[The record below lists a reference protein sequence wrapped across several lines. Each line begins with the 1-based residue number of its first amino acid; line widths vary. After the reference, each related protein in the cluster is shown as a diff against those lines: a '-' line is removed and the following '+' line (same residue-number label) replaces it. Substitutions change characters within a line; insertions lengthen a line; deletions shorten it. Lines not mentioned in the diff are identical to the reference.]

1 MLRLPMPLS
10 VMFNSRAIQ
19 MSSQSEKADLLKK
32 LHHSGKMLVL
42 PNIWDAAGA
51 VLLES
56 LGYPAVATA
65 SAAIA
70 RAHGYEDGE
79 RIPFDLLLAIVGQIV
94 KSVNVPVSVDIE
106 AGYAADNE
114 VLKSNIRRLIAVGVA
129 GINIEDTDVL
139 TRELVPMSEQV
150 EKLKL
155 IGRVADRENAR
166 LFVNARTDTFLVKS
180 DLPSDQKLALAI
192 ERGRAYVEAGADAIY
207 PIFVTEQEAI
217 KTLVNALK
225 VPVNIL
231 AKSDA
236 PDLDVL
242 QKLGVARVSFGP
254 NVHRAT
260 LLSME
265 ALLRNVKETLSH
277 RPVTALLM

>member
-1 MLRLPMPLS
+1 MKA
-10 VMFNSRAIQ
+10 MFNSRAIR

-79 RIPFDLLLAIVGQIV
+79 KIPFDLLLAIVGQIA
-94 KSVNVPVSVDIE
+94 KSVDVPVTVDME
-106 AGYAADNE
+106 AGYAADHE
-114 VLKSNIRRLIAVGVA
+114 TLKSNIRRLIAAGVA

-139 TRELVPMSEQV
+139 TRELMPIDEQV

-155 IGRVADRENAR
+155 IGRVADRENTR
-166 LFVNARTDTFLVKS
+166 LFINARTDIFLVNP
-180 DLPSDQKLALAI
+180 DLPEDQKLALAI
-192 ERGRAYVEAGADAIY
+192 ERGRAYVEAGADGIY
-207 PIFVTEQEAI
+207 PIFATEEETV

-225 VPVNIL
+225 VPVNVL
-231 AKSDA
+231 AKSGA

-265 ALLRNVKETLSH
+265 ALLKNVRESMSH
-277 RPVTALLM
+277 LPVTTLLA

>member
-1 MLRLPMPLS
+1 M
-10 VMFNSRAIQ
+10 
-19 MSSQSEKADLLKK
+19 LKK

-51 VLLES
+51 VLLED

-79 RIPFDLLLAIVGQIV
+79 RIPFELLLAIVAQIV
-94 KSVNVPVSVDIE
+94 KSVDVPVTVDIE
-106 AGYAADNE
+106 TGYAADNE
-114 VLKSNIRRLIAVGVA
+114 TLKSNIRRLIAAGVA

-139 TRELVPMSEQV
+139 TREMLPIGEQV

-155 IGRVADRENAR
+155 IGRVAERESTR
-166 LFVNARTDTFLVKS
+166 LFINARTDVFLVNPGLS
-180 DLPSDQKLALAI
+180 EDQKLALAI
-192 ERGRAYVEAGADAIY
+192 ERGRAYIEAGADGIY
-207 PIFVTEQEAI
+207 PIFATEEKTV

-231 AKSDA
+231 AKPDA

-242 QKLGVARVSFGP
+242 QRLGVARVSFGP
-254 NVHRAT
+254 NLHRAT
-260 LLSME
+260 LVSME
-265 ALLRNVKETLSH
+265 ALLKNVKENLSH
-277 RPVTALLM
+277 RPVTTLLM

>member
-1 MLRLPMPLS
+1 MKA
-10 VMFNSRAIQ
+10 MFNSRAIR

-79 RIPFDLLLAIVGQIV
+79 KIPFDLLLAIVGQIT
-94 KSVNVPVSVDIE
+94 KSVDVPVTVDIE
-106 AGYAADNE
+106 AGYAADHE
-114 VLKSNIRRLIAVGVA
+114 TLKSNIRRLIAAGVA

-139 TRELVPMSEQV
+139 TRELMPIDEQV
-150 EKLKL
+150 QKLKL
-155 IGRVADRENAR
+155 IGRVADRENTR
-166 LFVNARTDTFLVKS
+166 LFINARTDIFLVNP
-180 DLPSDQKLALAI
+180 DLPEDQKLALAI
-192 ERGRAYVEAGADAIY
+192 ERGRAYVEAGADGIY
-207 PIFVTEQEAI
+207 PIFATEEETV

-225 VPVNIL
+225 VPVNVL
-231 AKSDA
+231 AKSGA

-265 ALLRNVKETLSH
+265 ALLKNVRESMSH
-277 RPVTALLM
+277 LPVTTLLA

>member
-1 MLRLPMPLS
+1 MLLK

-19 MSSQSEKADLLKK
+19 MSTQSEKADLLKK
-32 LHHSGKMLVL
+32 LHHSGKMLIL

-51 VLLES
+51 ILLER

-65 SAAIA
+65 SAAMA

-94 KSVNVPVSVDIE
+94 KSVNVPVTVDIE
-106 AGYAADNE
+106 AGYAAYNE
-114 VLKSNIRRLIAVGVA
+114 VLRSNIRRLITAGVA

-139 TRELVPMSEQV
+139 TREMLPIDEQV

-155 IGRVADRENAR
+155 IRRVAERENAR
-166 LFVNARTDTFLVKS
+166 LFVNARTDIFLVRP
-180 DLPSDQKLALAI
+180 DLPEDQKLALAI
-192 ERGRAYVEAGADAIY
+192 ERARAYVEAGADAIY
-207 PIFVTEQEAI
+207 PIFATEEA
-217 KTLVNALK
+217 TVRMLVNALK

-242 QKLGVARVSFGP
+242 QRLGVARVSFGP

-260 LLSME
+260 LLSLE
-265 ALLRNVKETLSH
+265 ALLKNVKENVSH

>member
-1 MLRLPMPLS
+1 
-10 VMFNSRAIQ
+10 MFNSRPIQ
-19 MSSQSEKADLLKK
+19 MNSQSEKADLLKK

-51 VLLES
+51 VMLES

-79 RIPFDLLLAIVGQIV
+79 HIPFDFLLGIVAQIV
-94 KSVNVPVSVDIE
+94 KSVSVPVTVDME

-114 VLKSNIRRLIAVGVA
+114 ALKANIRRLIAAGVA
-129 GINIEDTDVL
+129 GINIEDSDVR
-139 TRELVPMSEQV
+139 TRELLPVGEQV

-155 IGRVADRENAR
+155 IARVAERENTR
-166 LFVNARTDTFLVKS
+166 LFINARTDVFLLNP
-180 DLPSDQKLALAI
+180 DWTEDQKLALAI
-192 ERGRAYVEAGADAIY
+192 ERGRAYVEAGAGSIY
-207 PIFVTEQEAI
+207 PIFATEEETL

-225 VPVNIL
+225 VPINAI
-231 AKSDA
+231 AKSGA

-242 QKLGVARVSFGP
+242 QKLGVTRVSFGP

-265 ALLRNVKETLSH
+265 TLLKDVKESLSH
-277 RPVTALLM
+277 KPVTDLLA

>member
-1 MLRLPMPLS
+1 
-10 VMFNSRAIQ
+10 MFNSRTIR

-51 VLLES
+51 VLLEK

-70 RAHGYEDGE
+70 AAHGYEDGE
-79 RIPFDLLLAIVGQIV
+79 RIPFDLLVAIVAQIV
-94 KSVNVPVSVDIE
+94 KSVNVPVTVDME
-106 AGYAADNE
+106 AGYAADSE
-114 VLKSNIRRLIAVGVA
+114 TLKSNIRRLIAAGVA

-139 TRELVPMSEQV
+139 TREMLPVEEQA

-155 IGRVADRENAR
+155 IGRVADRENTR
-166 LFVNARTDTFLVKS
+166 LYINARTDVFLVKLH
-180 DLPSDQKLALAI
+180 LPEDQKLALAI
-192 ERGRAYVEAGADAIY
+192 ERGRAYVEAGADGIY
-207 PIFVTEQEAI
+207 PIFATEEETI

-225 VPVNIL
+225 VPVNVL
-231 AKSDA
+231 AKGGV

-254 NVHRAT
+254 NVHRAM

-265 ALLRNVKETLSH
+265 ALLKNVKESLSH
-277 RPVTALLM
+277 RPVTGMLT

>member
-1 MLRLPMPLS
+1 M
-10 VMFNSRAIQ
+10 
-19 MSSQSEKADLLKK
+19 LKK

-51 VLLES
+51 VVLES

-70 RAHGYEDGE
+70 RAQGYEDGE
-79 RIPFDLLLAIVGQIV
+79 RISFDFLLAIVAQIV
-94 KSVNVPVSVDIE
+94 KSVNVPVTVDIE

-114 VLKSNIRRLIAVGVA
+114 TLKSNIRRLVAAGVA

-139 TRELVPMSEQV
+139 TRELLPIDEQV
-150 EKLKL
+150 ERLKL
-155 IGRVADRENAR
+155 IGRVAERESTR
-166 LFVNARTDTFLVKS
+166 LFINARTDVFLVNS
-180 DLPSDQKLALAI
+180 GLSEDQKLALAI
-192 ERGRAYVEAGADAIY
+192 ERGRAYTDAGADGIY
-207 PIFVTEQEAI
+207 PIFATEEETV

-231 AKSDA
+231 AKHAS

-254 NVHRAT
+254 NVHRAM
-260 LLSME
+260 LVSME
-265 ALLRNVKETLSH
+265 ALLRNVKENLSH

>member
-1 MLRLPMPLS
+1 
-10 VMFNSRAIQ
+10 MFNSRPIQ

-51 VLLES
+51 VLLEN

-79 RIPFDLLLAIVGQIV
+79 RIPFDFLLGIVAQIV
-94 KSVNVPVSVDIE
+94 KAVNVPVTVDIE

-114 VLKSNIRRLIAVGVA
+114 MLKTNIRRLIAAGVA
-129 GINIEDTDVL
+129 GINIEDSDVR
-139 TRELVPMSEQV
+139 THELLPVAEQV
-150 EKLKL
+150 ERLKV
-155 IGRVADRENAR
+155 IGRAAERENTR
-166 LFVNARTDTFLVKS
+166 LFLNARTDVFL
-180 DLPSDQKLALAI
+180 LNPELAEDQKLALAI
-192 ERGRAYVEAGADAIY
+192 ERGRAYVEAGADGIY
-207 PIFVTEQEAI
+207 PIFATGEETL

-225 VPVNIL
+225 VPVNVI
-231 AKSDA
+231 AKSDV

-242 QKLGVARVSFGP
+242 QRLGVARVSFGP

-265 ALLRNVKETLSH
+265 ALMREVKESLSH
-277 RPVTALLM
+277 KPVTALLM

>member
-1 MLRLPMPLS
+1 MPWRA
-10 VMFNSRAIQ
+10 MFNSRAIR
-19 MSSQSEKADLLKK
+19 MSTQSEKADLLKK

-51 VLLES
+51 VLLEN

-79 RIPFDLLLAIVGQIV
+79 RIPFDLLLAIVARIV
-94 KSVNVPVSVDIE
+94 KSVGVPVTVDME

-114 VLKSNIRRLIAVGVA
+114 TLKSNIRRLIAAGVA
-129 GINIEDTDVL
+129 GINIEDSDVH
-139 TRELVPMSEQV
+139 TRELLPIGEQV

-155 IGRVADRENAR
+155 IARVADRENTR
-166 LFVNARTDTFLVKS
+166 LFINARTDVFLLNP
-180 DLPSDQKLALAI
+180 DLPEEHKLALTI
-192 ERGRAYVEAGADAIY
+192 ERGRAYVEAGADGIY
-207 PIFVTEQEAI
+207 PILATEEETL

-225 VPVNIL
+225 VPVNAI
-231 AKSDA
+231 AKSGA

-254 NVHRAT
+254 NVHRAM

-265 ALLRNVKETLSH
+265 VLLKNVKESLSH
-277 RPVTALLM
+277 RPVTALLT

>member
-1 MLRLPMPLS
+1 
-10 VMFNSRAIQ
+10 MFNSRAIR

-79 RIPFDLLLAIVGQIV
+79 KIPFDLLLAIVGQIA
-94 KSVNVPVSVDIE
+94 KSVDVPVTVDME
-106 AGYAADNE
+106 AGYAADHE
-114 VLKSNIRRLIAVGVA
+114 TLKSNIRRLIAAGVA

-139 TRELVPMSEQV
+139 TRELMPIDEQV

-155 IGRVADRENAR
+155 IGRVADRENTR
-166 LFVNARTDTFLVKS
+166 LFINARTDIFLVNP
-180 DLPSDQKLALAI
+180 DLPEDQKLALAI
-192 ERGRAYVEAGADAIY
+192 ERGRAYVEAGADGIY
-207 PIFVTEQEAI
+207 PIFATEEETV

-225 VPVNIL
+225 VPVNVL
-231 AKSDA
+231 AKSGA

-265 ALLRNVKETLSH
+265 ALLKNVRESMSH
-277 RPVTALLM
+277 LPVTTLLA

>member
-1 MLRLPMPLS
+1 
-10 VMFNSRAIQ
+10 MFNSRPIQ

-79 RIPFDLLLAIVGQIV
+79 RIPFDFLLGIVAQIV
-94 KSVNVPVSVDIE
+94 KAVNVPVTVDIE

-114 VLKSNIRRLIAVGVA
+114 MLKANIRRLIAAGVA
-129 GINIEDTDVL
+129 GINIEDSDVR
-139 TRELVPMSEQV
+139 TRELLPVGEQV
-150 EKLKL
+150 EKLKV
-155 IGRVADRENAR
+155 IGRVAERENTR
-166 LFVNARTDTFLVKS
+166 LFINARTDVFLLNPE
-180 DLPSDQKLALAI
+180 LPQDQKLALAI
-192 ERGRAYVEAGADAIY
+192 ERGRAYVEAGADGIY
-207 PIFVTEQEAI
+207 PIFATGEETL

-225 VPVNIL
+225 VPVNVI
-231 AKSDA
+231 AKNDA

-242 QKLGVARVSFGP
+242 QRLGVARVSFGP

-265 ALLRNVKETLSH
+265 ALLKDVKESLSH
-277 RPVTALLM
+277 KPVTDLLI

>member
-1 MLRLPMPLS
+1 
-10 VMFNSRAIQ
+10 MFNSRAIR
-19 MSSQSEKADLLKK
+19 MSSQAEKADLLKK
-32 LHHSGKMLVL
+32 LHHSGKTLVL

-51 VLLES
+51 VLLEN

-79 RIPFDLLLAIVGQIV
+79 RIPFDFLLAIVAQIV
-94 KSVNVPVSVDIE
+94 KSVGVPVTVDIE

-114 VLKSNIRRLIAVGVA
+114 TLKSNIRRLISAGVA
-129 GINIEDTDVL
+129 GINIEDSDVH
-139 TRELVPMSEQV
+139 THEMFSIEEQV

-155 IGRVADRENAR
+155 IGRVADRENTR
-166 LFVNARTDTFLVKS
+166 LFINARTDVFLLNP
-180 DLPSDQKLALAI
+180 DLSEDQKLALTI
-192 ERGRAYVEAGADAIY
+192 ERGRAYVEAGADGIY
-207 PIFVTEQEAI
+207 PIFATEEETL

-225 VPVNIL
+225 VPLNVI
-231 AKSDA
+231 AKSGT

-265 ALLRNVKETLSH
+265 ALLKNVKESLSH
-277 RPVTALLM
+277 HPVTELLV

>member
-1 MLRLPMPLS
+1 M
-10 VMFNSRAIQ
+10 N
-19 MSSQSEKADLLKK
+19 SQSEKADLLKK

-51 VLLES
+51 VLLEN

-79 RIPFDLLLAIVGQIV
+79 RLPFDLLLAIVGQIA
-94 KSVNVPVSVDIE
+94 KSVGVPVTVDLE
-106 AGYAADNE
+106 AGYAADAE
-114 VLKSNIRRLIAVGVA
+114 TLKSNIRRLIAAGVA
-129 GINIEDTDVL
+129 GINIEDTDVH
-139 TRELVPMSEQV
+139 TREMLPVAEQV

-155 IGRVADRENAR
+155 IGRVADRENTR
-166 LFVNARTDTFLVKS
+166 LFINARTDIFLINP
-180 DLPSDQKLALAI
+180 DLPEEQKLALAI
-192 ERGRAYVEAGADAIY
+192 ERGRAYVEAGADGVY
-207 PIFVTEQEAI
+207 PIFATEEDTI

-225 VPVNIL
+225 VPVNVL
-231 AKSDA
+231 AKTGA
-236 PDLDVL
+236 PDLEVL

-265 ALLRNVKETLSH
+265 TLLKSVKDSQSH
-277 RPVTALLM
+277 RPVTGLLV

>member
-1 MLRLPMPLS
+1 
-10 VMFNSRAIQ
+10 MFNSRAIR
-19 MSSQSEKADLLKK
+19 MSSQAEKADLLKK
-32 LHHSGKMLVL
+32 LHYSGKTLVL

-51 VLLES
+51 VLLEN

-79 RIPFDLLLAIVGQIV
+79 RIPFDFLLAIVAQIV
-94 KSVNVPVSVDIE
+94 KSVGVPVTVDIE

-114 VLKSNIRRLIAVGVA
+114 TLKSNIRRLISAGVA
-129 GINIEDTDVL
+129 GINIEDSDVH
-139 TRELVPMSEQV
+139 THELLPIEEQV

-155 IGRVADRENAR
+155 IGRVADRENTR
-166 LFVNARTDTFLVKS
+166 LFINARTDVFLLNP
-180 DLPSDQKLALAI
+180 DLSEDQKLALTI
-192 ERGRAYVEAGADAIY
+192 ERGRAYVEAGADGIY
-207 PIFVTEQEAI
+207 PIFATEEETL

-225 VPVNIL
+225 VPLNVI
-231 AKSDA
+231 AKSGT
-236 PDLDVL
+236 PDLNVL

-265 ALLRNVKETLSH
+265 ALLKNVKESLSH
-277 RPVTALLM
+277 HPVTELLV

>member
-1 MLRLPMPLS
+1 
-10 VMFNSRAIQ
+10 MFNSRPIQ

-32 LHHSGKMLVL
+32 LHHSGRMLVL

-51 VLLES
+51 VLLEK

-79 RIPFDLLLAIVGQIV
+79 RIPFDFLLGIVAQIV
-94 KSVNVPVSVDIE
+94 KTVNVPVTVDIE

-114 VLKSNIRRLIAVGVA
+114 MLRSNIRRLIAAGVA
-129 GINIEDTDVL
+129 GINIEDSDVR
-139 TRELVPMSEQV
+139 THELLPVGEQV
-150 EKLKL
+150 EKLKV
-155 IGRVADRENAR
+155 IGRLAERENTR
-166 LFVNARTDTFLVKS
+166 LFINARTDIFLVNPELS
-180 DLPSDQKLALAI
+180 EDQKLALAI
-192 ERGRAYVEAGADAIY
+192 ERGRAYVEAGADGIY
-207 PIFVTEQEAI
+207 PIFATGEETL

-225 VPVNIL
+225 VPINVI

-242 QKLGVARVSFGP
+242 QTLGVARVSFGP
-254 NVHRAT
+254 NLHRAT

-265 ALLRNVKETLSH
+265 ALMKEVKESLSH
-277 RPVTALLM
+277 KPVTDLLM

>member
-1 MLRLPMPLS
+1 
-10 VMFNSRAIQ
+10 MFNSRSIQ
-19 MSSQSEKADLLKK
+19 MNSQSEKADLLKK

-51 VLLES
+51 VLLEN

-79 RIPFDLLLAIVGQIV
+79 RIPFDFLLGIVAQIV
-94 KSVNVPVSVDIE
+94 KAVSVPVTVDIE

-114 VLKSNIRRLIAVGVA
+114 LLKSNIRRLIAAGVA
-129 GINIEDTDVL
+129 GINIEDSDVRS
-139 TRELVPMSEQV
+139 RELLPVDEQV
-150 EKLKL
+150 EKLKV
-155 IGRVADRENAR
+155 IGRVAERENTR
-166 LFVNARTDTFLVKS
+166 LFINARTDVFLLNPE
-180 DLPSDQKLALAI
+180 LPEDQKLALAI
-192 ERGRAYVEAGADAIY
+192 ERGRAYVEAGADGIY
-207 PIFVTEQEAI
+207 PIFATEEGTL

-225 VPVNIL
+225 VPINVI
-231 AKSDA
+231 AKTNA
-236 PDLDVL
+236 PDLDIL
-242 QKLGVARVSFGP
+242 QRLGVARVSFGP

-265 ALLRNVKETLSH
+265 ALLKDVKENLSH
-277 RPVTALLM
+277 KPVTDLLM

>member
-1 MLRLPMPLS
+1 M
-10 VMFNSRAIQ
+10 N
-19 MSSQSEKADLLKK
+19 SQSEKADLLKK

-51 VLLES
+51 VLLEN

-79 RIPFDLLLAIVGQIV
+79 RIPFDLLLAIVAQIV
-94 KSVNVPVSVDIE
+94 KSVGVPVTVDME

-114 VLKSNIRRLIAVGVA
+114 TLKSNIRRLIAAGVA
-129 GINIEDTDVL
+129 GINIEDSDVH
-139 TRELVPMSEQV
+139 TRELLPVGEQV

-155 IGRVADRENAR
+155 IARVAERENTR
-166 LFVNARTDTFLVKS
+166 LFVNARTDVFILNAA
-180 DLPSDQKLALAI
+180 LPEAQKLAQAI
-192 ERGRAYVEAGADAIY
+192 ERGRAYVEAGADGIY
-207 PIFVTEQEAI
+207 PIFATEVETL

-225 VPVNIL
+225 VPVNAI
-231 AKSDA
+231 AKTGA

-260 LLSME
+260 LLGME
-265 ALLRNVKETLSH
+265 AMLKNIKESESH
-277 RPVTALLM
+277 RPVTDRLV

>member
-1 MLRLPMPLS
+1 MLWRA
-10 VMFNSRAIQ
+10 MFNSRPIQ
-19 MSSQSEKADLLKK
+19 MNSQSERADLLKK

-51 VLLES
+51 AMLEH

-79 RIPFDLLLAIVGQIV
+79 RIPFDFLLSIVAQIV
-94 KSVNVPVSVDIE
+94 KAVSVPVTVDIE

-114 VLKSNIRRLIAVGVA
+114 LLKSNIRRLIAAGVA
-129 GINIEDTDVL
+129 GINIEDSDVR
-139 TRELVPMSEQV
+139 TRELLPTGEQV
-150 EKLKL
+150 EKLKV
-155 IGRVADRENAR
+155 IGRVAERENTR
-166 LFVNARTDTFLVKS
+166 LFINARTDVFLLNPE
-180 DLPSDQKLALAI
+180 LPEEQKLALAI
-192 ERGRAYVEAGADAIY
+192 ERSRAYVEAGADCIY
-207 PIFVTEQEAI
+207 PIFATKEETL

-225 VPVNIL
+225 VPVNVI
-231 AKSDA
+231 AKCDT

-254 NVHRAT
+254 NVQRAA

-265 ALLRNVKETLSH
+265 TLLKDVKESLSH
-277 RPVTALLM
+277 KPVTNLLM

>member
-1 MLRLPMPLS
+1 
-10 VMFNSRAIQ
+10 MFNSRAIR

-79 RIPFDLLLAIVGQIV
+79 RIPFDLLLAIVGQIA
-94 KSVNVPVSVDIE
+94 KSVNVPVTVDME

-114 VLKSNIRRLIAVGVA
+114 TLKSNVRRLIAAGVA

-139 TRELVPMSEQV
+139 TRKLLPIDEQA

-155 IGRVADRENAR
+155 IGRVADRENTR
-166 LFVNARTDTFLVKS
+166 LFINARTDIFLVNP
-180 DLPSDQKLALAI
+180 DLPGEQKLALAI
-192 ERGRAYVEAGADAIY
+192 ERGRAYVEAGADGIY
-207 PIFVTEQEAI
+207 PIFATEEETV

-225 VPVNIL
+225 VPVNVL
-231 AKSDA
+231 AKSGA

-265 ALLRNVKETLSH
+265 ILLKNVKESMSH
-277 RPVTALLM
+277 LPVTALLT

>member
-1 MLRLPMPLS
+1 
-10 VMFNSRAIQ
+10 MFNSRAIR

-70 RAHGYEDGE
+70 RAHGYDDGE
-79 RIPFDLLLAIVGQIV
+79 RIPFDLLLAIVSQIV
-94 KSVNVPVSVDIE
+94 KSVDVPVTVDIE
-106 AGYAADNE
+106 TGYATDNE
-114 VLKSNIRRLIAVGVA
+114 ALKSNIRRLIAAGVA

-139 TRELVPMSEQV
+139 TREMLPIAEQV

-155 IGRVADRENAR
+155 IGRVAERESTR
-166 LFVNARTDTFLVKS
+166 LFVNARTDVFLVS
-180 DLPSDQKLALAI
+180 PGLSEDQKLALAI
-192 ERGRAYVEAGADAIY
+192 ERGRAYVEAGADGIY
-207 PIFVTEQEAI
+207 PIFATEEEAV

-231 AKSDA
+231 AKDGS

-242 QKLGVARVSFGP
+242 Q
-254 NVHRAT
+254 
-260 LLSME
+260 
-265 ALLRNVKETLSH
+265 
-277 RPVTALLM
+277 

>member
-1 MLRLPMPLS
+1 
-10 VMFNSRAIQ
+10 MFNSRPIQ
-19 MSSQSEKADLLKK
+19 MNSQSERADLLKK
-32 LHHSGKMLVL
+32 LHHRGKMLVL

-51 VLLES
+51 VMLEN

-79 RIPFDLLLAIVGQIV
+79 RIPFDFLLSIVAQIV
-94 KSVNVPVSVDIE
+94 KAVSVPVTVDIE

-114 VLKSNIRRLIAVGVA
+114 LLKSNIRRLIAAGVA
-129 GINIEDTDVL
+129 GINIEDSDVR
-139 TRELVPMSEQV
+139 TRELLPVEEQV
-150 EKLKL
+150 EKLKV
-155 IGRVADRENAR
+155 IGRVAERENTR
-166 LFVNARTDTFLVKS
+166 LFINARTDVFLLNPE
-180 DLPSDQKLALAI
+180 LPEDQKLALAI
-192 ERGRAYVEAGADAIY
+192 ERGRAYVEAGADGIY
-207 PIFVTEQEAI
+207 PIFATREETL

-225 VPVNIL
+225 VPVNVI
-231 AKSDA
+231 AKCDT

-254 NVHRAT
+254 NVHRAA

-265 ALLRNVKETLSH
+265 ALLKDVKEGLSH
-277 RPVTALLM
+277 KPVTDLLM

>member
-1 MLRLPMPLS
+1 
-10 VMFNSRAIQ
+10 MFNSRAIR

-51 VLLES
+51 VLLEK

-70 RAHGYEDGE
+70 GAHGYEDGE

-94 KSVNVPVSVDIE
+94 KSVNVPVTVDIE

-114 VLKSNIRRLIAVGVA
+114 VLKSNIRRLIAAGVA
-129 GINIEDTDVL
+129 GINIEDSDVL
-139 TRELVPMSEQV
+139 TRELLPIGEQV
-150 EKLKL
+150 EKLKI
-155 IGRVADRENAR
+155 IGRVADRENTR
-166 LFVNARTDTFLVKS
+166 LFINARTDIFLVKP
-180 DLPSDQKLALAI
+180 DLAEDQKLALVI
-192 ERGRAYVEAGADAIY
+192 ERGRTYVEAGAGCIY
-207 PIFVTEQEAI
+207 PIFATEPESI

-225 VPVNIL
+225 VPVNVL
-231 AKSDA
+231 AKKDA
-236 PDLDVL
+236 PDLDAL

-265 ALLRNVKETLSH
+265 ALLRSIKENLSH
-277 RPVTALLM
+277 RSVTELLM

>member
-1 MLRLPMPLS
+1 
-10 VMFNSRAIQ
+10 MFNSRAIR
-19 MSSQSEKADLLKK
+19 MSSQAEKADLLKK
-32 LHHSGKMLVL
+32 LHHSGKTLVL

-51 VLLES
+51 VLLEN

-79 RIPFDLLLAIVGQIV
+79 RIPFDFLLAIVAQIV
-94 KSVNVPVSVDIE
+94 KSVGVPVTVDIE

-114 VLKSNIRRLIAVGVA
+114 TLKSNIRRLISAGVA
-129 GINIEDTDVL
+129 GINIEDSDVH
-139 TRELVPMSEQV
+139 THELLPIEEQV

-155 IGRVADRENAR
+155 IGRVADRENTR
-166 LFVNARTDTFLVKS
+166 LFINARTDVFLLNP
-180 DLPSDQKLALAI
+180 DLSEDQKLALTI
-192 ERGRAYVEAGADAIY
+192 ERGRAYVEAGADGIY
-207 PIFVTEQEAI
+207 PIFATEEETL

-225 VPVNIL
+225 VPLNVI
-231 AKSDA
+231 AKSGT

-265 ALLRNVKETLSH
+265 ALLKNIKESLSH
-277 RPVTALLM
+277 HPVTELLV

>member
-1 MLRLPMPLS
+1 M
-10 VMFNSRAIQ
+10 N
-19 MSSQSEKADLLKK
+19 SQSEKADLLKK

-51 VLLES
+51 VLLEN

-79 RIPFDLLLAIVGQIV
+79 RIPFDLLLAIVAQIA
-94 KSVNVPVSVDIE
+94 KSVNVPVTVDLE
-106 AGYAADNE
+106 TGYAADNE
-114 VLKSNIRRLIAVGVA
+114 TLKSNIRRLIAAGVA
-129 GINIEDTDVL
+129 GINIEDSDVR
-139 TRELVPMSEQV
+139 TRELLPLEEQV

-155 IGRVADRENAR
+155 IARVADRENTR
-166 LFVNARTDTFLVKS
+166 LFINARTDIFLVNPGLS
-180 DLPSDQKLALAI
+180 EDQKLALAI
-192 ERGRAYVEAGADAIY
+192 ERARAYVGAGAGSIY
-207 PIFVTEQEAI
+207 PIFATGEDTI

-231 AKSDA
+231 AKSDT

-254 NVHRAT
+254 NLHRAT

-265 ALLRNVKETLSH
+265 AMLKTVKETRSH
-277 RPVTALLM
+277 YPVTTLLM